1 MYATCTCWCLCG
13 YTLHVWVKKKKQ
25 NRWVV
30 FDVCEVIRFM
40 YKFKKEK
47 KRRVMFVW
55 VYATCMC
62 IGLVYVEWYNCV
74 LVFGVWYVTL
84 VFLETVEKWKELVLH
99 IKIVPS
105 VLVCVNA
112 WDYPLHLVCAFLLS
126 FGVYWKRTLKNIWRR
141 R

>member
-1 MYATCTCWCLCG
+1 M
-13 YTLHVWVKKKKQ
+13 
-25 NRWVV
+25 

-84 VFLETVEKWKELVLH
+84 VFLERVEK
-99 IKIVPS
+99 
-105 VLVCVNA
+105 
-112 WDYPLHLVCAFLLS
+112 
-126 FGVYWKRTLKNIWRR
+126 
-141 R
+141 